1 MIIFSSNF
9 ESFFTNFSFASLF
22 LLVLSYWTQASFF
35 SRNRYKWITSSLTW
49 LSLMSLTSLLITRWF
64 NSGHFPISN
73 LYESLL
79 FLSWGFVIGHIVLE
93 LLSKNDLLGAV
104 TSPMA
109 LFTNGFAAFSLPKD
123 MQQITPLVPALQS
136 NWLMMHVSVMILS
149 YVALFF
155 GSLLSIAF
163 LLVTSNNTRND
174 KTFRNKSKAILK
186 LDIFH
191 VAERNQRYQHQKG
204 AEVAVYRSEISDVY
218 TQYPKKRTSEMEISY
233 NQRLYPIVDKDNDD
247 KREGGGFQEFSPLA
261 STLDN
266 LSYRVLGL
274 GFPLLTVGILSGAV
288 WANEAWGSYWSWDP
302 KESWALITWLVF
314 AIYLHMRLTR
324 GWVGKKPAI
333 IATLGFL
340 AVWFCY
346 LGVNLLGVGLHSYGW
361 FQRNVLIPLRFSKLL
376 KHPKCLPHLCHHRR

>member
-1 MIIFSSNF
+1 MILHYSTLQ
-9 ESFFTNFSFASLF
+9 SFFTTFSFSSLF

-35 SRNRYKWITSSLTW
+35 SRNRYKWVTSSFTW
-49 LSLMSLTSLLITRWF
+49 LSLLSLTSLLFTRWF
-64 NSGHFPISN
+64 DSGHFPISN
-73 LYESLL
+73 LYESLI
-79 FLSWGFVIGHIVLE
+79 FLSWGFVLGHITLE
-93 LLSKNDLLGAV
+93 SVSKNDLLGTV

-123 MQQITPLVPALQS
+123 MQQATALVPALQS
-136 NWLMMHVSVMILS
+136 NWLMMHVSIMVLS
-149 YVALFF
+149 YVALFC

-163 LLVTSNNTRND
+163 LLLTSE
-174 KTFRNKSKAILK
+174 TFFSKSKAFFEGITNRRFVGIDSLK
-186 LDIFH
+186 INSDGDIFN
-191 VAERNQRYQHQKG
+191 VIKEEDQKG
-204 AEVAVYRSEISDVY
+204 ERIVAYQ
-218 TQYPKKRTSEMEISY
+218 TQTPDSY
-233 NQRLYPIVDKDNDD
+233 VQYSKYGINLLNDNRGTED
-247 KREGGGFQEFSPLA
+247 REEQDFQALSPLA

-266 LSYRVLGL
+266 LSYRALGL

-361 FQRNVLIPLRFSKLL
+361 FQRNV
-376 KHPKCLPHLCHHRR
+376 